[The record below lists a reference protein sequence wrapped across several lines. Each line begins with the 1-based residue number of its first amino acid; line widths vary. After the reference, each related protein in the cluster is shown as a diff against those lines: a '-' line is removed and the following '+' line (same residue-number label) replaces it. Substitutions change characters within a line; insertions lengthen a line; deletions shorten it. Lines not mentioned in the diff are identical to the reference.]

1 MTVTDVA
8 TPKPRRDRKF
18 SFLQRNPG
26 LVPPLGLL
34 VPLVVLIVL
43 ISVVNPVFL
52 DGRNIF
58 NVFRQIS
65 IFLILGTGMT
75 IVMAARGIDLSV
87 GSTVALAGCTAG
99 VILKSDFA
107 GGNALSVLA
116 VLAAI
121 GVGALVGLVNGLA
134 VTRLKVPPLIVT
146 LGTLTAVRGLA
157 YLVMGSNQVRN
168 FPDSFLWIGQGQV
181 LGVPAAGVIAFCV
194 LLFGAFLMNR
204 TRFGTYVLA
213 VGGDRSAAIRAGIR
227 IKYYEAGAYVICGA
241 LAGLAGAMLVARLN
255 AAQAVLGA
263 TMELHAIAVVVLGG
277 TYLFGGY
284 VTLLGTLLGAI
295 FLGVAENGLLLMYV
309 PFYWQQIVIGST
321 LIVAVAIQLYRFRQQ
336 GMAND

>member
-1 MTVTDVA
+1 MSVTSVA
-8 TPKPRRDRKF
+8 TPKPAQRQNF
-18 SFLQRNPG
+18 SFLQRHPG
-26 LVPPLGLL
+26 LIPPLGLL
-34 VPLVVLIVL
+34 APLVLLIVL
-43 ISVVNPVFL
+43 ISVINPVFL

-99 VILKSDFA
+99 VVLKS
-107 GGNALSVLA
+107 GIVEGSLLSVLA

-121 GVGALVGLVNGLA
+121 GVGAMVGLVNGLA

-168 FPDSFLWIGQGQV
+168 FPDSFLWIGQGRF
-181 LGVPAAGVIAFCV
+181 LGLPAAGLIAFSV

-227 IKYYEAGAYVICGA
+227 VKFYETSAYVICGS

-284 VTLLGTLLGAI
+284 ATLLGTLLGAI
-295 FLGVAENGLLLMYV
+295 FLGVAENGLLLMHV
-309 PFYWQQIVIGST
+309 PFYWQQIVIGTT
-321 LIVAVAIQLYRFRQQ
+321 LVVAVAIQLYRFRRQ

>member
-1 MTVTDVA
+1 MVSVTDA
-8 TPKPRRDRKF
+8 AAPAPPRF
-18 SFLQRNPG
+18 SFLQRKPG

-34 VPLVVLIVL
+34 VPLGLLIVL
-43 ISVVNPVFL
+43 ISAINPVFL
-52 DGRNIF
+52 DERNLF

-87 GSTVALAGCTAG
+87 GSTVALAGCCAG
-99 VILKSDFA
+99 LVLKSGILPDGMVA
-107 GGNALSVLA
+107 A
-116 VLAAI
+116 AAI
-121 GVGALVGLVNGLA
+121 LVAVGVGALVGLINGLA

-146 LGTLTAVRGLA
+146 LGTLTAVRGMA
-157 YLVMGSNQVRN
+157 YLTMGSDQVRN
-168 FPDSFLWIGQGQV
+168 FPESFLWIGQGRV
-181 LGVPAAGVIAFCV
+181 FGLPAAGMIALAVV
-194 LLFGAFLMNR
+194 LGGAFLMNH

-227 IKYYEAGAYVICGA
+227 VEFYETCAYVICGA
-241 LAGLAGAMLVARLN
+241 LAGLAGAMLIARLN

-284 VTLLGTLLGAI
+284 ATLLGTLLGAI
-295 FLGVAENGLLLMYV
+295 FLGVAENGLLLMGV
-309 PFYWQQIVIGST
+309 PFYWQQIVIGLT
-321 LIVAVAIQLYRFRQQ
+321 LVVAVAIQLYRFRKQ
-336 GMAND
+336 GMSSA